1 MKKDII
7 DQPVKLKPY
16 LKETIWGGERLGRRY
31 GGSKIGEAY
40 LLSAI
45 QGQASITQEGSSFFT
60 YLEQS
65 HRDPENFPL
74 LIKAI
79 DAAEPLSVQV
89 HPNDAA
95 AKKVGGRGKHEL
107 WIIDRCR
114 EDAAVFVGFKEAV
127 SVLDIVRSCA
137 YGTILALLNRIP
149 VSGGEV
155 IFVPA
160 GTVHAIGGGVSLY
173 EIQQN
178 ADLTYRLY
186 DYGRGRATQL
196 EKALAVLNLSRTTP
210 LSATLKDGSLFESE
224 KGFPFVIDECCFL
237 GDSCCAARE
246 DAAVLFL
253 SGCGRFLSADCQC
266 NYTAGDCF
274 FIPKN
279 SRFTLFGQGEALH
292 IAAKS

>member
-7 DQPVKLKPY
+7 HQPAKLTPY
-16 LKETIWGGERLGRRY
+16 LKETIWGGERLGNRY

-45 QGQASITQEGSSFFT
+45 QGQASLTQEGSSFFT

-79 DAAEPLSVQV
+79 DAVEPLSVQV
-89 HPNDAA
+89 HPGDVA

-114 EDAAVFVGFKEAV
+114 EDAAVFVGFREDV
-127 SVLDIVRSCA
+127 SVLDIVRRCA
-137 YGTILALLNRIP
+137 DGTILSLLNRIS

-196 EKALAVLNLSRTTP
+196 EQALAVLKLKGTKP
-210 LSATLKDGSLFESE
+210 LKTILENGPLFERE
-224 KGFPFVIDECCFL
+224 EGFPFVIDHCCFL
-237 GDSCCAARE
+237 GDVCCAARE

-253 SGCGRFLSADCQC
+253 SGCGRFFAADCQC
-266 NYTAGDCF
+266 DYTAGDCF
-274 FIPKN
+274 FIPQN

-292 IAAKS
+292 VAVKG